1 MLKYIFDVFSE
12 NGHIMMLTQPQLAV
26 ETCSGMWTTATV
38 NTVTLPG
45 VRDEKQHGLCR
56 NVSSVTLV
64 SHCINSVF
72 NYAGIFLSH

>member
-1 MLKYIFDVFSE
+1 MLKYIFDVFGE

-45 VRDEKQHGLCR
+45 VRDEKQHGLYR
-56 NVSSVTLV
+56 NVSSATLV

-72 NYAGIFLSH
+72 NYACIFLSR